1 VGSCSKSQSPLLEF
15 SPILITHSHTA
26 QTEVSIPKAF
36 TCSNKSKRSPPS
48 IYVEDLEKAAAEG
61 ILNLEFENSYF
72 FHTAFIHGHAHWPP
86 LPAPGFG
93 TDDKARERQFYGSV
107 QPAVFDGPRV
117 WSQELREMVEK
128 CLVRIAP
135 VMKSLGVT
143 APERESFT

>member
-1 VGSCSKSQSPLLEF
+1 MGSCSNGQSDFLE
-15 SPILITHSHTA
+15 STPILITHNYAA
-26 QTEVSIPKAF
+26 QTKVSIPKPF
-36 TCSNKSKRSPPS
+36 PYSKQSNRPPPS

-86 LPAPGFG
+86 LPAAGSG
-93 TDDKARERQFYGSV
+93 MDDKARERQFYGSV

-117 WSQELREMVEK
+117 WPQELRELVEK

-135 VMKSLGVT
+135 VMKSLGEIAT
-143 APERESFT
+143 ERESFT